1 MTGEPVAV
9 ASSEESFIHP
19 VRFPR
24 VHLLRAPDRVIVLVQ
39 QRTHFG
45 PHIVGIRIFADA
57 EPGSVVADT
66 AKVPLPLSGPGSRN
80 VRNDVVGHEE
90 GAVKIGIDA
99 FDGAV

>member
-1 MTGEPVAV
+1 M
-9 ASSEESFIHP
+9 
-19 VRFPR
+19 
-24 VHLLRAPDRVIVLVQ
+24 Q

-66 AKVPLPLSGPGSRN
+66 AKVPLLLSDPSSRN

-90 GAVKIGIDA
+90 GAVKISKDA
-99 FDGAV
+99 LDGAVRLINVDDFPNEVITIHG